1 MNLRYYTH
9 LHDITSD
16 VLLLLLLVLLNNWL
30 TSNIAGGVDALVL
43 LSAITLSS
51 DWLELATYL
60 YGLALDE
67 SESMATGN
75 CVTTLFFANRGW
87 VAGRLAG
94 RTGRNGLLL
103 IVVFC
108 LKLAGLFNWN
118 ITYI

>member
-1 MNLRYYTH
+1 M
-9 LHDITSD
+9 
-16 VLLLLLLVLLNNWL
+16 
-30 TSNIAGGVDALVL
+30 
-43 LSAITLSS
+43 AITLPS

-60 YGLALDE
+60 HGLAVDE
-67 SESMATGN
+67 SVSMATGN
-75 CVTTLFFANRGW
+75 CVTTLFLANRGW

-94 RTGRNGLLL
+94 STDRSGLLL